1 MAYDYYVT
9 ILNKQP
15 KEVIKK
21 IFDDNFETL
30 TNVVKEKF
38 SDTNQ
43 VPVVEALAKR
53 ALLDWQVFKEVF

>member
-30 TNVVKEKF
+30 INEVNEKF
-38 SDTNQ
+38 SDTN
-43 VPVVEALAKR
+43 
-53 ALLDWQVFKEVF
+53 